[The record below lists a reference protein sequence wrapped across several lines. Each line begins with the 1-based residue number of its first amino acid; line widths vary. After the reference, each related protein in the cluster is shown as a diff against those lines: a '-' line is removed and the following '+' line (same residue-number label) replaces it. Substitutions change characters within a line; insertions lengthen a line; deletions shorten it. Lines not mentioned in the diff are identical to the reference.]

1 MIAQWELTI
10 LVPMSK
16 HTPLLLAVLTTTIV
30 TTNALAEQ
38 PPAPM
43 EPAMAEAPEQ
53 NEVIGR
59 EAPDIRLMDHDL
71 QETTVSA
78 LKGKVVLLNFNFGE
92 GGCDMTC
99 NPDFPILA
107 ELQKKHEG
115 EPVEIVSVLEIFND
129 RNWEKALLNRAITWK
144 TSIPAKDFHGAPDG
158 RETPEKLQQLEPL
171 SDQAYMVNI
180 FKSYNVRTLA
190 SNVVVG
196 KDGIILGHFG
206 SLNGSRPDVEAAI
219 AKALEN

>member
-1 MIAQWELTI
+1 
-10 LVPMSK
+10 MSK
-16 HTPLLLAVLTTTIV
+16 YTPLLLAVFTTMLV
-30 TTNALAEQ
+30 TTKALAEQ
-38 PPAPM
+38 PSAPA
-43 EPAMAEAPEQ
+43 ERATSATPEQ

-59 EAPDIRLMDHDL
+59 EAPEIRLMDRDL
-71 QETTVSA
+71 QETSLSA
-78 LKGKVVLLNFNFGE
+78 LRGKVVLLNFNFGE

-144 TSIPAKDFHGAPDG
+144 TTIPAKHPSGTPDG

-180 FKSYNVRTLA
+180 FKAYNVRMLA
-190 SNVVVG
+190 SNIVVG

-206 SLNGSRPDVEAAI
+206 SLNGSRQDVEAAI

>member
-1 MIAQWELTI
+1 MILI
-10 LVPMSK
+10 PMSK
-16 HTPLLLAVLTTTIV
+16 HTPLLLAVFTIILV
-30 TTNALAEQ
+30 TTKALAEQ
-38 PPAPM
+38 PSSPA
-43 EPAMAEAPEQ
+43 EPATAAAPEQ

-59 EAPDIRLMDHDL
+59 EAPEIRLMDRDL
-71 QETTVSA
+71 QETSLSA
-78 LKGKVVLLNFNFGE
+78 LRGKVVLLNFNFGE

-129 RNWEKALLNRAITWK
+129 RNWEEALLNRAITWK
-144 TSIPAKDFHGAPDG
+144 TTIPAKDSGGTPDG

-171 SDQAYMVNI
+171 SDQAYMVDI
-180 FKSYNVRTLA
+180 FKGYNVRRLA

-206 SLNGSRPDVEAAI
+206 SLNGSRQDVEAAI

>member
-1 MIAQWELTI
+1 MILI
-10 LVPMSK
+10 PMSK
-16 HTPLLLAVLTTTIV
+16 HTPLLLAVFTTMLV
-30 TTNALAEQ
+30 TTKALAEQ
-38 PPAPM
+38 PSSSA
-43 EPAMAEAPEQ
+43 EPATAAAPEQ

-59 EAPDIRLMDHDL
+59 EAPEIRLMDRDL
-71 QETTVSA
+71 QETSLSA
-78 LKGKVVLLNFNFGE
+78 LRGKVVLLNFNFGE

-129 RNWEKALLNRAITWK
+129 RNWEEALLNRAITWK
-144 TSIPAKDFHGAPDG
+144 TTIPAKDSGGTPDG

-171 SDQAYMVNI
+171 SDQAYMVDI
-180 FKSYNVRTLA
+180 FKGYNVRRLA

-206 SLNGSRPDVEAAI
+206 SLNGSRQDVEAAI

>member
-1 MIAQWELTI
+1 
-10 LVPMSK
+10 MSK
-16 HTPLLLAVLTTTIV
+16 HTPLLLAVFTTMLV
-30 TTNALAEQ
+30 TTKALAEQ
-38 PPAPM
+38 PSSSA
-43 EPAMAEAPEQ
+43 EPATAAAPEQ

-59 EAPDIRLMDHDL
+59 EAPEIRLMDRDL
-71 QETTVSA
+71 QETSLSA
-78 LKGKVVLLNFNFGE
+78 LRGKVVLLNFNFGE

-129 RNWEKALLNRAITWK
+129 RNWEEALLNRAITWK
-144 TSIPAKDFHGAPDG
+144 TTIPAKDSGGTPDG

-171 SDQAYMVNI
+171 SDQAYMVDI
-180 FKSYNVRTLA
+180 FKGYNVRRLA

-206 SLNGSRPDVEAAI
+206 SLNGSRQDVEAAI

>member
-1 MIAQWELTI
+1 ML
-10 LVPMSK
+10 
-16 HTPLLLAVLTTTIV
+16 V
-30 TTNALAEQ
+30 TTKALAEQ
-38 PPAPM
+38 PSSP
-43 EPAMAEAPEQ
+43 AEAATAAVPEQ

-59 EAPDIRLMDHDL
+59 EAPEIRLMDRDL
-71 QETTVSA
+71 QETSLSA
-78 LKGKVVLLNFNFGE
+78 LRGKVVLLNFNFGE

-144 TSIPAKDFHGAPDG
+144 TTIPAKDSGGTPDG

-180 FKSYNVRTLA
+180 FKAYNVRRLA

-196 KDGIILGHFG
+196 KDGTILGHFG
-206 SLNGSRPDVEAAI
+206 SLNGSRQDVEAAI